1 MSAHPWGRLTAVCV
15 VNALVPDTGGSLDET
30 AIDKRPLDAAVH
42 VGTLGLAG
50 DTQVDVDHHGGPDQA
65 VYAYAR
71 EDAHWW
77 ADHLG
82 REIPPGSFGEN
93 LATEGLDVTGA
104 VIGAR
109 WQVGE
114 PGAGPVLKVRA
125 PRIPCRTFQAWVDE
139 PHWIKRFTERGAPGA
154 YLSVLVEGVVQA
166 GDPIWV
172 LDSPSHGA
180 TIGDVFAGRNG
191 NLDRLRLLVDDPDA
205 HPELRDGVEKALRL
219 ADS

>member
-1 MSAHPWGRLTAVCV
+1 MSAHPWGRLAAVCV
-15 VNALVPDTGGSLDET
+15 VNALIPDTGGSLDET
-30 AIDKRPLDAAVH
+30 AIDKRPTDGTVR
-42 VGTLGLAG
+42 VGSLGLAG
-50 DTQVDVDHHGGPDQA
+50 DTQVDVAHHGGPDQA

-71 EDAHWW
+71 EDAQWW

-114 PGAGPVLKVRA
+114 QGVGPILKVRA

-139 PHWIKRFTERGAPGA
+139 PLWIKRFTERGAPGA
-154 YLSVLVEGVVQA
+154 YLSVMSEGVVSA

-172 LDSPSHGA
+172 LDSPAHGA
-180 TIGDVFAGRNG
+180 TIGDAFAGRNG
-191 NLDRLRLLVDDPDA
+191 NLERLRLMVDDSDV
-205 HPELRDGVEKALRL
+205 HPEVREGAAKALRL
-219 ADS
+219 AGS